1 MLQGT
6 PGVSTSYDMRG
17 DGITIRGFGA
27 DTGDIYRDG
36 IRESGQVR
44 RSTAN
49 IERIEILKGPASVL
63 YGRSAG
69 GGVVNMVSKFANFDS
84 KSSVGAYAGSYDNYG
99 TTADINQ
106 VLNDNLA
113 VRLTG
118 EYGESGSFRSG
129 IENKIEMFS
138 PSFTY
143 KNDDGTLTW
152 TTQYTY
158 DKLGRVPDRGPS
170 RDILPAGTS
179 IKMGFA
185 QDGDYV
191 DDILQVV
198 RTDVNYQ
205 YAPDWNFH
213 WAASYRQAEQN
224 FDHFYF
230 GTYCGLDGKNS
241 KKKESIAAYDVVLMR
256 KDPPFDM
263 NFVYTTYVLE
273 QAERE
278 GSWIINKP
286 QSLRDCNEKL
296 FATQFPELQVPTL
309 VTSQQSLIREFIKEH
324 GDVIV
329 KPLDGMGGM
338 GIFRLYQD
346 GVNIGSTLEML
357 TELGTRPI
365 MAQRYIPE
373 IVEGD
378 KRILMVN
385 GEPVPYCLARIP
397 QNGEVRGNLA
407 AGGLGQARPL
417 TENDKLI
424 AAKIGP
430 FLREKGLVFVGLDVI
445 GNYVT
450 EINVTSPTCIREIDA
465 QFGTS
470 IADDLFDVLEAGRT
484 A

>member
-1 MLQGT
+1 MRVLVVMDPIETVNLKKDSTMAML
-6 PGVSTSYDMRG
+6 
-17 DGITIRGFGA
+17 
-27 DTGDIYRDG
+27 
-36 IRESGQVR
+36 
-44 RSTAN
+44 
-49 IERIEILKGPASVL
+49 
-63 YGRSAG
+63 
-69 GGVVNMVSKFANFDS
+69 
-84 KSSVGAYAGSYDNYG
+84 
-99 TTADINQ
+99 
-106 VLNDNLA
+106 
-113 VRLTG
+113 
-118 EYGESGSFRSG
+118 
-129 IENKIEMFS
+129 
-138 PSFTY
+138 
-143 KNDDGTLTW
+143 
-152 TTQYTY
+152 
-158 DKLGRVPDRGPS
+158 
-170 RDILPAGTS
+170 
-179 IKMGFA
+179 
-185 QDGDYV
+185 
-191 DDILQVV
+191 
-198 RTDVNYQ
+198 
-205 YAPDWNFH
+205 
-213 WAASYRQAEQN
+213 WAASRRGHELGYALQQDLYIDQGKA
-224 FDHFYF
+224 Y
-230 GTYCGLDGKNS
+230 GLISPLKVFEDYNHYYELGE
-241 KKKESIAAYDVVLMR
+241 KKKESIGAYDVVLMR

-309 VTSQQSLIREFIKEH
+309 VTSQQSLIREFITEH

-385 GEPVPYCLARIP
+385 GEPIPYCLARIP

-424 AAKIGP
+424 AAKVGP

-470 IADDLFDVLEAGRT
+470 IADDLFDVLEAGRP

>member
-1 MLQGT
+1 EALPDLLEKAHAVG
-6 PGVSTSYDMRG
+6 PKDFVDERFSYYF
-17 DGITIRGFGA
+17 FGNTLFGLINA
-27 DTGDIYRDG
+27 I
-36 IRESGQVR
+36 
-44 RSTAN
+44 
-49 IERIEILKGPASVL
+49 
-63 YGRSAG
+63 
-69 GGVVNMVSKFANFDS
+69 
-84 KSSVGAYAGSYDNYG
+84 GA
-99 TTADINQ
+99 
-106 VLNDNLA
+106 
-113 VRLTG
+113 
-118 EYGESGSFRSG
+118 
-129 IENKIEMFS
+129 
-138 PSFTY
+138 
-143 KNDDGTLTW
+143 
-152 TTQYTY
+152 
-158 DKLGRVPDRGPS
+158 
-170 RDILPAGTS
+170 
-179 IKMGFA
+179 
-185 QDGDYV
+185 
-191 DDILQVV
+191 
-198 RTDVNYQ
+198 
-205 YAPDWNFH
+205 
-213 WAASYRQAEQN
+213 
-224 FDHFYF
+224 
-230 GTYCGLDGKNS
+230 
-241 KKKESIAAYDVVLMR
+241 
-256 KDPPFDM
+256 
-263 NFVYTTYVLE
+263 TYVLE

-309 VTSQQSLIREFIKEH
+309 VTSQQSLIREFITEH

-385 GEPVPYCLARIP
+385 GEPIPYCLARIP

-424 AAKIGP
+424 AAKVGP

-470 IADDLFDVLEAGRT
+470 IADDLFDVLEAGRP